1 MPIGIVERNW
11 VKEVKN
17 PNSQWVLNPGTLYS
31 LSYTLPL
38 ELPLVDFGILD
49 LSPDFFQK
57 YNFADREN
65 GKWGK

>member
-49 LSPDFFQK
+49 TFFLGLFSNIK
-57 YNFADREN
+57 FY
-65 GKWGK
+65 